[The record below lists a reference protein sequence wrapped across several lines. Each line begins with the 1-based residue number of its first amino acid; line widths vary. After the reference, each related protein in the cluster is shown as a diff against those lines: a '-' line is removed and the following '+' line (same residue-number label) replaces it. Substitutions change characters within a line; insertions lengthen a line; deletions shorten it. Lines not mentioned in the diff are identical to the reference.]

1 MGRRTRQTCPA
12 CIAAAAEAAVAEHA
26 HTASR
31 QQQSQRPAPRRRRT
45 ALLALSACLLRADA
59 LLTGSVH
66 AVSSSSSSSSRLAQ
80 RSVTEQQR
88 QRIATVLHAASS
100 TVSSSSSSSGS
111 SSSSSSSDNIVLPG
125 LRHNRPPRTDEGTF
139 RSPKQKLGTLVQEMM
154 ALEGRKADMIASAA
168 DAAAAA
174 AAAADEALADIIGGA
189 DDDAE
194 DVRALLAVQ
203 DITFAERAAEAGMGE
218 AEFVA
223 VLRRG
228 YWHKYTNTSA
238 LLVLYSTRDSLN
250 AITALT
256 AAAL

>member
-1 MGRRTRQTCPA
+1 
-12 CIAAAAEAAVAEHA
+12 
-26 HTASR
+26 
-31 QQQSQRPAPRRRRT
+31 
-45 ALLALSACLLRADA
+45 
-59 LLTGSVH
+59 
-66 AVSSSSSSSSRLAQ
+66 
-80 RSVTEQQR
+80 
-88 QRIATVLHAASS
+88 
-100 TVSSSSSSSGS
+100 
-111 SSSSSSSDNIVLPG
+111 
-125 LRHNRPPRTDEGTF
+125 
-139 RSPKQKLGTLVQEMM
+139 MM

-228 YWHKYTNTSA
+228 YW
-238 LLVLYSTRDSLN
+238 
-250 AITALT
+250 
-256 AAAL
+256 